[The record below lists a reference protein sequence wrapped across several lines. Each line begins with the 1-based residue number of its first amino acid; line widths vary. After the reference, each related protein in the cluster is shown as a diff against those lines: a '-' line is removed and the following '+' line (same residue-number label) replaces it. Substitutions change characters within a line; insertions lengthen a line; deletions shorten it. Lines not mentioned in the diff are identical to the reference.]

1 MKKKLWYA
9 VLSDRDDNDWGTGS
23 FVLSEAIAMLKR
35 DYPVDGLIAVIDGDY
50 DEDGNATTDPVC
62 VEEIFARD
70 ILDNGDHADV

>member
-62 VEEIFARD
+62 VEEIFAWG